1 MKAKNIGFMI
11 AVALTAV
18 ILIGC
23 DQEKVLTAW
32 EIPSEIT
39 EYVSTHFPNNNLLQA
54 VEDRDGLTKTY
65 DVVLSDNITLEFN
78 RKKEITDI
86 DGNTKLPDTVIPN
99 EISQYV
105 ATNFPNNVITDW
117 ELEDQHQQVG
127 LDNGADLEFT
137 MNGDFIR
144 IDN

>member
-1 MKAKNIGFMI
+1 MKTKNIGSMI
-11 AVALTAV
+11 AFALTAV

-23 DQEKVLTAW
+23 DQEKVLTAS

-54 VEDRDGLTKTY
+54 VEDRDGFTRTY

-86 DGNTKLPDTVIPN
+86 DGNAQLPDSVIPT
-99 EISQYV
+99 EISLYV

-117 ELEDQHQQVG
+117 ELEDRHQQVG

>member
-1 MKAKNIGFMI
+1 MI

-23 DQEKVLTAW
+23 YQEKVLTAS